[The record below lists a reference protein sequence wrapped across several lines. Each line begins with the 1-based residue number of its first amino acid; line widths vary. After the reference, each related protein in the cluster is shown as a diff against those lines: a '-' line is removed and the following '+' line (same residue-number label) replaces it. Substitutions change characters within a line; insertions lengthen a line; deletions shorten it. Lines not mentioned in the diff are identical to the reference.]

1 MAKRYQLLF
10 ILFINLISF
19 SLEIKDLGII
29 EDNQLEEQILIKP
42 PGFSRISGFYPDNFK
57 LKLNSEEDTTIYYTL
72 DSTDPK
78 TSNTSVIFKDYILIY
93 DKTSEPNIYSSYYE
107 DENSTVSISRGHRYK
122 SPQFP
127 VDKAMIVRAVAKN
140 REGLFSDVVTKV
152 YFVTN
157 ENLYKYQ
164 DLTIASLVTNPENLF
179 SPDIGIYVT
188 GTMYQQWKNSED
200 YDPSIKLW
208 DKNTKCNFF
217 MRGSEWEREA
227 FFTIFEKG
235 EIILQQ
241 NIGIRVKGAATRNYP
256 QKSFNLYARK
266 KYGKST
272 FETDILKNN
281 YDINGKKITSYKSL
295 TIRSVYDDTRLR
307 DIMGRDLFSIRKDL
321 TSAEMEPIV
330 LFINGEFWGLYL
342 IQENF
347 NDDFIEKNYLI
358 QKKNVALAKENG
370 IEEGPEEEITKF
382 LEFCE
387 EYSKKDLSNDKIYEE
402 IKNYLDINSLIEL
415 YATGIYIANSDWP
428 GKNDGEWRNIGEKIE
443 GNKYSDGKWRFII
456 FDLDYSMS
464 GSFGRRNSDSFKN
477 VVNRLERSPLNP
489 LFLSLLI
496 NNTDFQNKF
505 VNIFCDYANGVFNPN
520 RVYKILE
527 KYRNEYPELLSR
539 TQIRWGGNRYTGDNS
554 IMENFAS
561 YKTKFLTKL
570 DTIYDFYV
578 KRPNNTLQNMIDF
591 IGLKGKLVELNIEIK
606 GKGKVQINS
615 IIPDLKNGKWTGNY
629 ISGIPISIKA
639 IPEAGYYFVGWK
651 GYIESIKQSNEI
663 ILFDFNQTVI
673 ACFD

>member
-1 MAKRYQLLF
+1 MAKRYELLF

-19 SLEIKDLGII
+19 SLEIRDLGII
-29 EDNQLEEQILIKP
+29 EDNQLEEQIIIKP

-140 REGLFSDVVTKV
+140 KEGLFSDVVTKV

-200 YDPSIKLW
+200 YDPNIKLW

-281 YDINGKKITSYKSL
+281 YDINGNKITSYKSL

-358 QKKNVALAKENG
+358 PKKNVALAKENG

-651 GYIESIKQSNEI
+651 GYIESIRQSNEI

>member
-1 MAKRYQLLF
+1 MANRYELF
-10 ILFINLISF
+10 FIIVINFISF
-19 SLEIKDLGII
+19 SFELRDLRVI
-29 EDNQLEEQILIKP
+29 EENQAEEQIKIKP

-57 LKLNSEEDTTIYYTL
+57 LKLNSEENATIYYTL

-78 TSNTSVIFKDYILIY
+78 TSSTSVIFKDYILIY
-93 DKTSEPNIYSSYYE
+93 DRSSEPNIYSSYYE
-107 DENSTVSISRGHRYK
+107 DDNSPTSISRGHRYIA
-122 SPQFP
+122 PQFP
-127 VDKAMIVRAVAKN
+127 VDKAMIVRAVAKS
-140 REGLFSDVVTKV
+140 REGEYSDIVTKV

-157 ENLYKYQ
+157 EDLYKYK

-179 SPDIGIYVT
+179 SPDKGIYVT
-188 GTMYQQWKNSED
+188 GTMYQEWKNSED
-200 YDPSIKLW
+200 YDPTIKLW

-227 FFTIFEKG
+227 FLTIFDKS

-256 QKSFNLYARK
+256 QKSFNIYARE

-295 TIRSVYDDTRLR
+295 TLRSVYDDTRLR
-307 DIMGRDLFSIRKDL
+307 DILGRDLFSIRDDL

-330 LFINGEFWGLYL
+330 LFINGEYWGLYL

-358 QKKNVALAKENG
+358 PKKNVALAKENG
-370 IEEGPEEEITKF
+370 IEEGPEEEITNF

-387 EYSKKDLSNDKIYEE
+387 EYSKKDLSNKIVYEE
-402 IKNYLDINSLIEL
+402 IKNYIDIDSLIEL

-428 GKNDGEWRNIGEKIE
+428 GKNDGEWRNMGEKIE

-464 GSFGRRNSDSFKN
+464 GSFRSRNSDSFKN
-477 VVNRLERSPLNP
+477 VVNRIERSPLNP
-489 LFLSLLI
+489 LFLSLLM

-505 VNIFCDYANGVFNPN
+505 VNIFCDYANGVYNPS
-520 RVYKILE
+520 RVNKILE
-527 KYRNEYPELLSR
+527 KYRNEYTELLAR
-539 TQIRWGGNRYTGDNS
+539 TQIRWGGNRYSES
-554 IMENFAS
+554 IMESFAS

-570 DTIYDFYV
+570 DSIYGFYV
-578 KRPNNTLQNMIDF
+578 NRPNNTLQNMIDF
-591 IGLKGKLVELNIEIK
+591 IGLNGNIVNLNIEIR

-615 IIPDLKNGKWTGNY
+615 IIPDLNNGKWTGKY
-629 ISGIPISIKA
+629 ISKIPISIKA
-639 IPEAGYYFVGWK
+639 IPDAGFYFVGWK
-651 GYIESIKQSNEI
+651 GYIESIRQSDEI
-663 ILFDFNQTVI
+663 ILFDSNQTII

>member
-1 MAKRYQLLF
+1 MAKRYELLF

-19 SLEIKDLGII
+19 SLEIRDLGII
-29 EDNQLEEQILIKP
+29 EDNQLEEQIIIKP

-140 REGLFSDVVTKV
+140 KEGLFSDVVTKV

-200 YDPSIKLW
+200 YDPNIKLW

-281 YDINGKKITSYKSL
+281 YDINGNKITSYKSL

-358 QKKNVALAKENG
+358 PKKNVALAKENG

-639 IPEAGYYFVGWK
+639 IPDVGYYFVGWK
-651 GYIESIKQSNEI
+651 GYIESIRQSNEI